1 MVASDETRDLTMLDC
16 LFLLGYDYAIGA
28 LRERLFMKM
37 TPKNPS
43 ETAIPVPRVNIGA
56 FTAKS
61 VSTTN
66 ID

>member
-1 MVASDETRDLTMLDC
+1 MLDYV
-16 LFLLGYDYAIGA
+16 FLLGYDYAIGA